1 MRREWLEDMV
11 LMVQKAVQVRLG
23 LLETQAHQVFRECQE
38 KEELLAL
45 LAPRGTEVALERKV
59 LKAQLETMEQ
69 EVFQVPWALPVLQV
83 LLEKRVNLVLE
94 V

>member
-1 MRREWLEDMV
+1 MRRAWLEDMV

-23 LLETQAHQVFRECQE
+23 LLEIQAHQVFRVCQE

-45 LAPRGTEVALERKV
+45 LAPRVTEAALERKV
-59 LKAQLETMEQ
+59 PKVQLETMEQ
-69 EVFQVPWALPVLQV
+69 EAFQVPWALQVLQV
-83 LLEKRVNLVLE
+83 LLEKRGNLDLE